1 MSDFVNFLH
10 GASLQH
16 DVLPPSFY
24 SLFPI
29 IYKLSSVKVGS
40 CLALENCKQT

>member
-1 MSDFVNFLH
+1 MSDFANFLH
-10 GASLQH
+10 SASLQH
-16 DVLPPSFY
+16 DVLPPSFC

-29 IYKLSSVKVGS
+29 IYKLSSVKGGS